1 MGFPSPAMDY
11 VERQLSPVVLCH
23 IKPESR
29 VLETDTGY
37 AVIEPATK
45 KTPGDVLLILCEG
58 HTQFA
63 KLMGKALITDDG
75 EAIEGTALEEVEVM
89 GRVTFFI
96 NRARDDELPIY
107 TRNSRK
113 WLDQLGPLVLHI
125 AHGARHGV
133 PDKLVG
139 GHCTVGNYLLSFFP
153 AYILTHPLAR
163 SFR

>member
-37 AVIEPATK
+37 AVIEPAMK

-75 EAIEGTALEEVEVM
+75 EAIEGETLEDVIVL
-89 GRVTFFI
+89 GRV
-96 NRARDDELPIY
+96 
-107 TRNSRK
+107 
-113 WLDQLGPLVLHI
+113 V
-125 AHGARHGV
+125 
-133 PDKLVG
+133 
-139 GHCTVGNYLLSFFP
+139 SFTEGLCDYDSP
-153 AYILTHPLAR
+153 VM
-163 SFR
+163 